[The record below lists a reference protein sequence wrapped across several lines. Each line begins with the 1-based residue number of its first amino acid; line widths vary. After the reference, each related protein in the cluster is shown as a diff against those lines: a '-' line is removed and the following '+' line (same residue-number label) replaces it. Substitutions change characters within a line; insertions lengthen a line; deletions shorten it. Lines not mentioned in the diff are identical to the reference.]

1 MTVSLADIDLSDISF
16 WERPMAEREAAF
28 AVLRAQPAPLL
39 FAEPE
44 IPFAPPGPGY
54 YALVRHAD
62 IIEASRHPDIGRSGL
77 YPGPRHAFASVRRIA
92 STERASHGRAD
103 RTFRATG
110 GRQAG

>member
-28 AVLRAQPAPLL
+28 AVLRAQPGPVM

-62 IIEASRHPDIGRSGL
+62 IIEASRHPDIFSSGRGATSIQDLGPEFGADGDRAVGQVGA
-77 YPGPRHAFASVRRIA
+77 PG
-92 STERASHGRAD
+92 T
-103 RTFRATG
+103 
-110 GRQAG
+110 